1 MANQVKTLVASSP
14 IKCPADKFYNFF
26 KFNLTDIVKI
36 FPAVYN
42 SAEVTE
48 GELGVVGCITTWT
61 YTIGGVGMSMKV
73 LTEVIDDA
81 TKTMKLTVLEGDVLQ
96 LYKSFACTL
105 GVSEGSAKWTIEY
118 EKTTILSPPP
128 EIYVPVLV
136 TLLTLV
142 DAFLL
147 IN

>member
-1 MANQVKTLVASSP
+1 MVETLVTSSP

-26 KFNLTDIVKI
+26 KLNLTDIVKI

-42 SAEVTE
+42 SGEVTE

-61 YTIGGVGMSMKV
+61 YTIGIGGTGMRMKV
-73 LTEVIDDA
+73 LTEVIEDA
-81 TKTMKLTVLEGDVLQ
+81 AKTMKLSALEGDVLV

-118 EKTTILSPPP
+118 EKDTILSPPP
-128 EIYVPVLV
+128 EIYVPVLA
-136 TLLTLV
+136 TLITLV
-142 DAFLL
+142 DAYLL

>member
-1 MANQVKTLVASSP
+1 
-14 IKCPADKFYNFF
+14 FYNFF

-36 FPAVYN
+36 FPAVYKT
-42 SAEVTE
+42 AEVIQ
-48 GELGVVGCITTWT
+48 GELGVVGCITVWS
-61 YTIGGVGMSMKV
+61 YTIGGIGMGMKV
-73 LTEVIDDA
+73 LTEVVDDA
-81 TKTMKLTVLEGDVLQ
+81 TKTIKLTVLEGDVLL

-105 GVSEGSAKWTIEY
+105 TVSEGLGKWTIEY